1 MTHSPDTRASLL
13 LRLADRT
20 DRDAWDQFAQIYAPV
35 AYRLALRSGL
45 QHADAEDLAQQVL
58 ASVAKAI
65 DRWEEDPTRAR
76 FRTWFHRV
84 AQNAI
89 INAITRAAPDRAT
102 GDSRTLDH
110 LRTQAAS
117 DHDSSLIRLEL
128 RREVFR
134 WAANQIRHEFR
145 PTTWDAFWLTA
156 IDNRTVEAVAGEL
169 KISCGAIYAA
179 RSRIMRRLKEK
190 VAEFDDVNLSD
201 DTNDRV

>member
-1 MTHSPDTRASLL
+1 
-13 LRLADRT
+13 
-20 DRDAWDQFAQIYAPV
+20 V
-35 AYRLALRSGL
+35 AYRLAIRSGL

-65 DRWEEDPTRAR
+65 DRWEDDPTRAR

-110 LRTQAAS
+110 LRAQAAGER
-117 DHDSSLIRLEL
+117 DSSLIRLEL

-134 WAANQIRHEFR
+134 WAADQIRHEFR
-145 PTTWDAFWLTA
+145 PATWDAFWLTA
-156 IDNRTVEAVAGEL
+156 IENKEVEAVAAEL

-190 VAEFDDVNLSD
+190 VSEFSD
-201 DTNDRV
+201 ETTSEESSDRV